1 MNTLPRKLVVIFTLI
16 ACGSLHAQQTEN
28 IIVVQ
33 GVGVVTITNAEGRI
47 NASVSTQNQDAEVA
61 LSSNS
66 AIVSNI
72 VNELSGVGISPE
84 DISTNRFDFYPDY
97 RWNDGHYIFEGYVV
111 TNGISIKVREVAAMG
126 AILNLLVDAGAS
138 RINSVG
144 FGSSNLGEVRK
155 QALEKATEDALVK
168 ATILANANGVN
179 LGNVIQV
186 KLTSRNSVLDES
198 SVNGGVSAGSPVPI
212 SPGQNS
218 YVEKITVTYELID

>member
-179 LGNVIQV
+179 LGKVVQV
-186 KLTSRNSVLDES
+186 KLSSQNSVLNQS
-198 SVNGGVSAGSPVPI
+198 SISGSTSPASPVPI
-212 SPGQNS
+212 SPGHNT
-218 YVEKITVTYELID
+218 YVETVHVVYELID